1 MIRALWFREKTAPVT
16 NQCECQ
22 ITNVNFTNFLS
33 ALLAN
38 YIQIMNYALRIANTR
53 IVWCQHWMHSETQ
66 SLTERLVSSC
76 IWLAYSI
83 RSKIIGQSN
92 ARVHWAPVSCASE
105 STHYWAP
112 VSCVSESTHYRNVG
126 VRALKPVSDDCDWD
140 WIGFWPIKAKFTKLE
155 ISFLCSDWL
164 NSNLI
169 SISITSLIQA

>member
-16 NQCECQ
+16 NQCECR

-33 ALLAN
+33 ALFVN
-38 YIQIMNYALRIANTR
+38 YIQIMKYALRIANTR
-53 IVWCQHWMHSETQ
+53 IVWCQHWMHSEAQ

-105 STHYWAP
+105 STHYCLWKCGCESP
-112 VSCVSESTHYRNVG
+112 KGYHTHVGLVSTEAFNSYL
-126 VRALKPVSDDCDWD
+126 VRRR
-140 WIGFWPIKAKFTKLE
+140 IKFKSME
-155 ISFLCSDWL
+155 I
-164 NSNLI
+164 
-169 SISITSLIQA
+169 Q